1 MVSPPRR
8 PPIVFLMGPTAS
20 GKTGVA
26 IALSQRLPL
35 DIISVDSTLLYRGLN
50 IGSAKP
56 TAEELALAPHQLID
70 IRDPAEVYSV
80 ADFVADAHAAIAAS
94 HARGRVPLLVGGTM
108 MYFNALLHG
117 LADMPAADPA
127 LRAELEE
134 RAAREGWPALHK
146 QLAAVDPETA
156 SSLHPNHSQRIMRAL
171 EVYYLSGESM
181 STLRRRQ
188 PRRQLDQEFQLVQI
202 ALLPRHRSVL
212 HQRIERRF
220 LEMLNQGFEEEVR
233 ILHSRGDLSPGL
245 PAIRAVGYRQMW
257 DYLEGATGR
266 DEMIARAVA
275 ATRQLAKRQL
285 TWLRKWPKLEEV
297 YIDSADGRELEI
309 SELTGEAL
317 NYLEG
322 ITI

>member
-80 ADFVADAHAAIAAS
+80 ADFLADAHAAIAAS

-233 ILHSRGDLSPGL
+233 ILHNRGDLSPGL